1 MDLEFFNEQAAFNHV
16 KSLEFKRLAA
26 TEGEI
31 KAVNYIK
38 KELDKNQIE
47 YTIESFNWSKSY
59 SILTKSAFIFL
70 LFYLILYQWIIFS
83 IEFIWTILLF
93 DIILAFIIIIFVK
106 KFLDFSRIIQIGKR
120 KESKN
125 IYAKIQSNKNRLK
138 KPLIIFSAHYD
149 SISIKYPYYIQIFL
163 YIIGALLVLAYL
175 FITFLMAI
183 WFVLDF
189 IKILYLNDLFYVLR
203 DISFI
208 IGIIIGLII
217 FFIVLNKRTNEST
230 GSIDNATGVAILLE
244 LASLI
249 KHEPLDKIDVIFL
262 WCGAEEWGLW
272 GSRQFCV
279 KHFAELKNAY
289 DLNKSYNINID
300 MVGSYIGLVDK
311 TGLIR
316 RKPLNTSLNDVLFSI
331 SKQQNIKVKKSY
343 IPLGAGSDHMSFK
356 AFAKKNNVNL
366 QVACF
371 TSIKDAKW
379 IHSKKD
385 NSDKCSAKNLND
397 CIKICY
403 NTLKSLDLRENGI

>member
-249 KHEPLDKIDVIFL
+249 KHEPLDKIDVI
-262 WCGAEEWGLW
+262 
-272 GSRQFCV
+272 
-279 KHFAELKNAY
+279 
-289 DLNKSYNINID
+289 
-300 MVGSYIGLVDK
+300 
-311 TGLIR
+311 
-316 RKPLNTSLNDVLFSI
+316 
-331 SKQQNIKVKKSY
+331 
-343 IPLGAGSDHMSFK
+343 
-356 AFAKKNNVNL
+356 
-366 QVACF
+366 
-371 TSIKDAKW
+371 
-379 IHSKKD
+379 
-385 NSDKCSAKNLND
+385 
-397 CIKICY
+397 
-403 NTLKSLDLRENGI
+403 